1 MTFKTKMRFNAGSML
16 TVIPKGI
23 VDLLQLKQGDTVE
36 WDVDITE
43 TGATIQVKIPGK
55 TPAK

>member
-23 VDLLQLKQGDTVE
+23 VDLLQLEQGDTIT
-36 WDVDITE
+36 WDVDITD
-43 TGATIQVKIPGK
+43 TGATILF
-55 TPAK
+55 TPQKKADK